1 MYITLVRNG
10 KHMRLDKTNKVDM
23 ARYTIARYVKEIWYA
38 NRPDASDRG
47 IALKMLISNLEHSE
61 RENKTMLYSNG
72 CLTPDELAVMK
83 EYWATVTDRGSEYQ
97 KILEIT
103 EMIEW

>member
-1 MYITLVRNG
+1 MYITLVKN
-10 KHMRLDKTNKVDM
+10 KKVMRLDKSNKVDM
-23 ARYTIARYVKEIWYA
+23 ARYNIARYVKEIWLA
-38 NRPDASDRG
+38 NRPEASDRG
-47 IALKMLISNLEHSE
+47 IALKMLISNLEHAE

-72 CLTPDELAVMK
+72 TLTPDELAIMK
-83 EYWATVTDRGSEYQ
+83 EYWATVDNRATEYQ